1 MAQQHEGPEPSLSY
15 QVENLSTMEEPAR
28 HILFHGVV
36 VLLVG
41 LLTGVP
47 YGKAILKNTNE
58 RLIEAWRIAHVS
70 LPMGAILMLVI
81 AVSFSSLNIPMNLQW
96 TIAILFIISGYAFV
110 GSLTVGPLLGYRGI
124 SSRGPFAAKLVFSG
138 NLLGSITSFLGTM
151 VLLYA
156 AWVNL

>member
-1 MAQQHEGPEPSLSY
+1 
-15 QVENLSTMEEPAR
+15 MEEPAR

-81 AVSFSSLNIPMNLQW
+81 AVSISSLQVAMNLQW
-96 TIAILFIISGYAFV
+96 IIAILFILSGYAFV

-124 SSRGPFAAKLVFSG
+124 SSKGPFAAKLVFSG
-138 NLLGSITSFLGTM
+138 NLLGSITSFLGTV